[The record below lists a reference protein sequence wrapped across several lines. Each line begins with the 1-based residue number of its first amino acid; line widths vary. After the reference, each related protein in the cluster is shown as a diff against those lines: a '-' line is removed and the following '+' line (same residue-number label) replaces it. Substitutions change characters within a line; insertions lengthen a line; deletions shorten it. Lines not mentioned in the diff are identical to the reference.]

1 MVVWGQIKYIF
12 ERISIMTDIE
22 ILEIMIKAIEQI
34 EVDDKYNYETGE
46 TYYVLNT
53 NSAVSYLYNE
63 IDLRKSK

>member
-1 MVVWGQIKYIF
+1 
-12 ERISIMTDIE
+12 MTDIE